1 MKKRLLLAVVAG
13 LALAAAAPA
22 VAQGPTLTLAIAY
35 HPDQGEPGP
44 PGTATTVLYGQDVI
58 LSGELSNVEKNWNE
72 PIELTIS
79 PIREPREIVTDGT
92 GDYGTRFRGRFEY
105 SDSPGTRTTYSARWR
120 NVSTAQVVAH
130 VRPKVGLRALRD
142 GRFRVTV
149 GANPRHVSRVAF
161 FQRRVTLTRWATV
174 RRVRLNAR
182 SYLEQPGRSAIFRAK
197 LPRGTQRVRIVVPQ
211 APGYLSATSRV
222 ALVRS

>member
-22 VAQGPTLTLAIAY
+22 VAQAPTLTLAINSL
-35 HPDQGEPGP
+35 PDEGEPGP
-44 PGTATTVLYGQDVI
+44 PGTATTVLYGQDVR
-58 LSGELSNVEKNWNE
+58 LSGKLSNIEKNWNE

-79 PIREPREIVTDGT
+79 PIRESRRIVTYRTAVDG
-92 GDYGTRFRGRFEY
+92 DARGTFEL
-105 SDSPGTRTTYSARWR
+105 SDTPGTRTTYSARWQ
-120 NVSTAQVVAH
+120 NVSTAVVAH

-174 RRVRLNAR
+174 RRVRLRAR
-182 SYLEQPGRSAIFRAK
+182 SYLEQPGRSAIFRVK

-211 APGYLSATSRV
+211 AQGYLSATSRV